1 MINRNTTI
9 PTKKSSTFSTAA
21 DGQTAVDI
29 KVFQGERELVR
40 DNKMLGNFQL
50 VGIPP
55 APKGIPQIEVT
66 FDINAD
72 GIVDVSAKDKATVG
86 RLIFLICLSMR
97 LISCDWCPQNKEQ
110 SIVIAASSGL
120 SDAEIERMM
129 AEAER
134 FAESDKERKAVIE
147 ASNHADG
154 HCAETDKALKEFGE
168 KVPAEEKAEV
178 EKLLAELR
186 ELAVKGQSGDESVK
200 ADQIK
205 EATDKMLQ
213 KSMGL
218 FAKVRTVTAPAP
230 WRQGSDLAVSGQV
243 YEARNKAAAEEP
255 SSSGTPP
262 PEGEPKKE

>member
-9 PTKKSSTFSTAA
+9 PTKKSSVFSTAA

-72 GIVDVSAKDKATVG
+72 GIVDVSAKDKAT
-86 RLIFLICLSMR
+86 
-97 LISCDWCPQNKEQ
+97 NKEQ

-120 SDAEIERMM
+120 SDSEIERMM
-129 AEAER
+129 AEAEQ
-134 FAESDKERKAVIE
+134 FAEADKERKALIE
-147 ASNHADG
+147 SANSADSV
-154 HCAETDKALKEFGE
+154 CADTEKAIKEFGE

-178 EKLLAELR
+178 EKLVQELR
-186 ELAVKGQSGDESVK
+186 ELAVKAQGGDESIK

-205 EATDKMLQ
+205 DLIGKTQQ
-213 KSMGL
+213 KSLGL
-218 FAKVRTVTAPAP
+218 FAKVR
-230 WRQGSDLAVSGQV
+230 
-243 YEARNKAAAEEP
+243 
-255 SSSGTPP
+255 
-262 PEGEPKKE
+262 